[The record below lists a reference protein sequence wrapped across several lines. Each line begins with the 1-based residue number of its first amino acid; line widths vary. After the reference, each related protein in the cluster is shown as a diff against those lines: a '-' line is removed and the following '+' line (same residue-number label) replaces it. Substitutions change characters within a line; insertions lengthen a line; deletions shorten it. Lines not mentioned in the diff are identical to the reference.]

1 MSEVCDSV
9 LGVQFFQMVVY
20 QKRVG
25 LMVVFLVLGGDLIT
39 IWACAYFIG
48 SCDGLVQSFL
58 QSPDTS
64 DKTINLCPLSS
75 HHSSMSRFHVFYF
88 VFFSFVIAT
97 FQNLVAARNGQYIFI
112 EDEKI
117 IGQIVFFFFFS
128 TFYSERLRAQWG

>member
-1 MSEVCDSV
+1 
-9 LGVQFFQMVVY
+9 
-20 QKRVG
+20 
-25 LMVVFLVLGGDLIT
+25 
-39 IWACAYFIG
+39 
-48 SCDGLVQSFL
+48 VQSFL

-75 HHSSMSRFHVFYF
+75 HHSSMSWFHVFYF

-117 IGQIVFFFFFS
+117 IGQIVFFFGSLFIVKD
-128 TFYSERLRAQWG
+128 